1 MNFKP
6 LSSTEAAALQLF
18 PKGIYDFEV
27 IDGDDKV
34 SEAGNPMIEL
44 KLKVTN
50 ADGASRMVRDYLLE
64 QWPIKLRHAAEAC
77 GLIDEYEAGELVGTD
92 FIGKTG
98 KLTLKIEKDKA
109 KKFPDKNA
117 VSDYV
122 VKEQGVA
129 GIKFLR
135 RRA

>member
-6 LSSTEAAALQLF
+6 LTKEDVIASQLF
-18 PKGIYDFEV
+18 PKGRYSFEIV
-27 IDGDDKV
+27 DGCDKE
-34 SEAGNPMIEL
+34 SRAGNAMIEL
-44 KLKVTN
+44 EVKVTD
-50 ADGASRMVRDYLLE
+50 AKGSSRIVKDYLLE
-64 QWPIKLRHAAEAC
+64 QWPVKLRHAAEAC
-77 GLIDEYEAGELVGTD
+77 GLVDQYDSGELVGAD

-98 KLTLKIEKDKA
+98 KLKLNIEKDKH

-117 VSDYV
+117 VVDYV